1 MVKRIFDVIAG
12 SFGLILLS
20 PLLLPAIF
28 LVWWQDKQS
37 PFYVADRVG
46 KDGRIF
52 RMVKLRS
59 MVMGAD
65 RNRVDST
72 GADDKRITPVG
83 GFIRRFKL
91 DELTQLWNVLL
102 GSMSMVGPRPNVK
115 RETDLYTTVELEL
128 LSVKP
133 GITDFA
139 SIVFSDET
147 DILKGSVDPNIAYNQ
162 LIRPGKNLLG
172 LFYVQNHSIWIDV
185 QLCFLTALAILRRPW
200 ALGAISRMLE
210 LLNASPELLSI
221 AERRVALT
229 PRPPPGS
236 DQIVTSRGPISEGIS
251 E

>member
-1 MVKRIFDVIAG
+1 MVKRIFDVVAG

-52 RMVKLRS
+52 QMVKLRS

-72 GADDKRITPVG
+72 AADDKRITPVG
-83 GFIRRFKL
+83 QFIRRFKL

-115 RETDLYTTVELEL
+115 RETDLYTAVELEL
-128 LSVKP
+128 LTVKP

-139 SIVFSDET
+139 SIAFSDET

-172 LFYVQNHSIWIDV
+172 LFYVQNQSIWMDV
-185 QLCFLTALAILRRPW
+185 QLCILTALAILRRPW
-200 ALGAISRMLE
+200 ALGAMRRMLE
-210 LLNASPELLSI
+210 LLNASPELLTI

-236 DQIVTSRGPISEGIS
+236 DQIVTSRGPISGGIS